1 MVVSKILPTIVPVP
15 ILEDNDVMRLKSSFK
30 PADHAANFLF
40 GIASVLC
47 KQHDIRDEQD
57 RNQSQC
63 FPNLHLRLVIGLQVA
78 LLIATKRKAIIW
90 SAKLFCDHFQTYKT
104 SACECRKTESL
115 IRVCCCLAS
124 NQPLFLDVGS
134 LPLKSWISSCRR
146 FKRSARARRTSGVVG
161 PLSCSLNGSQL
172 LLGILEPP

>member
-15 ILEDNDVMRLKSSFK
+15 ILEDNDVLGNECFDFLDVMRLKSSFK

-90 SAKLFCDHFQTYKT
+90 SAKLFCDHF
-104 SACECRKTESL
+104 
-115 IRVCCCLAS
+115 
-124 NQPLFLDVGS
+124 
-134 LPLKSWISSCRR
+134 
-146 FKRSARARRTSGVVG
+146 
-161 PLSCSLNGSQL
+161 
-172 LLGILEPP
+172 